1 MTTLLTCPY
10 CEEQI
15 KPHDESNL
23 EVGDIIDCPICA
35 AELEI
40 TELTPHVKVV
50 YVESE
55 K

>member
-1 MTTLLTCPY
+1 MAILINCSY
-10 CEEQI
+10 CDTQI

-40 TELTPHVKVV
+40 TALDPVQVV